1 MVRLIAAIAILAA
14 SVSVGETEKAQ
25 PYAGLREREVKV
37 LSDEQI
43 LDLRN
48 GRGMGYAL
56 AAELN
61 GYPGPVHVLELADQL
76 ALTPDQK
83 IETQKLLDA
92 MKGDAIP
99 LGERLIEEE
108 ALLDRQFRDEKA
120 TSESIVALTRAIALT
135 QSDLRARHLTYHLAT
150 KALLK
155 PDQLD
160 LYQELRGYGSATQG
174 VHGGHGTGH
183 RN

>member
-1 MVRLIAAIAILAA
+1 MIRVIAAITMLAA
-14 SVSVGETEKAQ
+14 SVSAGKTEKAQ
-25 PYAGLREREVKV
+25 PYAGFQERRVKA
-37 LSDEQI
+37 LSGDQI
-43 LDLRN
+43 SDLRN

-76 ALTPDQK
+76 ELTLDQK
-83 IETQKLLDA
+83 NETQKLLDA
-92 MKGDAIP
+92 MKSDTIQ

-108 ALLDRQFRDEKA
+108 ALLDGQFRDEKA
-120 TSESIVALTRAIALT
+120 TSESIAASTRAIALT

-150 KALLK
+150 RALLK

-160 LYQELRGYGSATQG
+160 LYQELRGYGSATQSG
-174 VHGGHGTGH
+174 HGGHGEGH
-183 RN
+183 KN